1 MSQLKARTESVM
13 TVDPQAS
20 QAAGAKAPAPA
31 LLDVRHLTVSF
42 DSPHGVVKAVNDVSF
57 SVAPRERVGIVGES
71 GSGKSVTAQ
80 VLLGLLPTAT
90 VTGQILFDG
99 RDILTMPKAELR
111 ALRGWDMSYVFQ
123 DPLSALDPVRS
134 IGDQVSQV
142 LRLRGV
148 DRKEAKQRAIEMLAK
163 VGIREPE
170 RRYKDYPH
178 QFSGG
183 MRQRVMI
190 AMALIGEPR
199 LVIADEPT
207 TALDVRVQAQVIDL
221 LYTLTEEQGAAVV
234 FITHD
239 LGILAGFA
247 ERMMVMYA
255 GRVMEAAETD
265 ELYYR
270 SINPYTLGLLQSL
283 PRIEGPI
290 PLTLTTIGGRPPAP
304 SNLPSGCPFNP
315 RCRYAQDI
323 CRSERPPLATPPN
336 GTHPSACHF
345 AEWLAEQPGVLR

>member
-1 MSQLKARTESVM
+1 MNKLTSTDHTGVDASAQGRTAAE
-13 TVDPQAS
+13 AS
-20 QAAGAKAPAPA
+20 RPP
-31 LLDVRHLTVSF
+31 LLEVRNLSVSF
-42 DSPHGVVKAVNDVSF
+42 NAEHGLVRAVNGMNLNIHE
-57 SVAPRERVGIVGES
+57 RERVGIVGES

-80 VLLGLLPTAT
+80 ALLGLLRGAH
-90 VTGQILFDG
+90 VAGEILFDG
-99 RDILTMPKAELR
+99 RDILTMPEPELR
-111 ALRGWDMSYVFQ
+111 ALRGWDISYVFQ
-123 DPLSALDPVRS
+123 DPLSALDPVRT
-134 IGDQVSQV
+134 IGDQVSQP

-148 DRKEAKQRAIEMLAK
+148 PRKEARQRALDMLAK
-163 VGIREPE
+163 VGIREPQ
-170 RRYKDYPH
+170 RRYRDYPH

-190 AMALIGEPR
+190 AIALVGNPR

-247 ERMMVMYA
+247 ERMLVMYA
-255 GRVMEAAETD
+255 GRVMEKAPTD

-270 SINPYTLGLLQSL
+270 SIHPYTLGLLESL
-283 PRIEGPI
+283 PRIDGPI
-290 PLTLTTIGGRPPAP
+290 PEKLTTIGGRPPSP
-304 SNLPSGCPFNP
+304 SNLPPGCPFSA
-315 RCRYAQDI
+315 RCRYVQDI
-323 CRSERPPLATPPN
+323 CREQEPELLTPQN

-345 AEWLAEQPGVLR
+345 SQWLAEEPGVLR

>member
-1 MSQLKARTESVM
+1 VNSLKSNPRH
-13 TVDPQAS
+13 
-20 QAAGAKAPAPA
+20 APAAAPHVVSTGDRPP
-31 LLDVRHLTVSF
+31 LLEVRNLNISF
-42 DSPHGVVKAVNDVSF
+42 QADHGLVRAVNGMNF
-57 SVAPRERVGIVGES
+57 TVAEKERVGIVGES

-80 VLLGLLPTAT
+80 SLLGLLQGAK
-90 VTGQILFDG
+90 VEGEILFKG
-99 RDILTMPKAELR
+99 QNILTMPPAQLR

-123 DPLSALDPVRS
+123 DPLSALDPVRT
-134 IGDQVSQV
+134 IGDQVSQP

-148 DRKEAKQRAIEMLAK
+148 PRKEARARAVDMLAK

-170 RRYKDYPH
+170 KRYGDYPH

-190 AMALIGEPR
+190 AIALIGEPQ

-207 TALDVRVQAQVIDL
+207 TALDVRVQAKIIDL

-247 ERMMVMYA
+247 DRMMVMYA
-255 GRVMEAAETD
+255 GRVMEKASTE

-270 SINPYTLGLLQSL
+270 SIHPYTLGLLESL
-283 PRIEGPI
+283 PRIDGPI
-290 PLTLTTIGGRPPAP
+290 PEKLTTIGGRPPSP
-304 SNLPSGCPFNP
+304 SNLPSGCPFSA
-315 RCRYAQDI
+315 RCRYVQDI
-323 CRSERPPLATPPN
+323 CREVAPPLETPPN

-345 AEWLAEQPGVLR
+345 SEWLAEEPGVLR